1 MSHIKNDIEMDTEN
15 LHVNLSN
22 YHEEKPHRIKQLSWR
37 LINATIF
44 RLFPGTPLR
53 FIRNLILKAFG
64 ADIPYDISVFST
76 AKIFAPW
83 NLKMGKHSCI
93 GPNSEIYNK
102 DKVIIGD
109 NSVVS
114 QGAFL
119 CTASHDITD
128 SKNSLITAP
137 IIICDSVWIAAD
149 AFVNMGVTIGEGA
162 VIGARAV
169 VNKNVEPWSV
179 VGGNPA
185 RFIKHR
191 KISK

>member
-1 MSHIKNDIEMDTEN
+1 MDTDTF
-15 LHVNLSN
+15 HVNLSN
-22 YHEEKPHRIKQLSWR
+22 YHEPKPHRIKQLSWR

-44 RLFPGTPLR
+44 RLFPGTQLR
-53 FIRNLILKAFG
+53 YIRNVILKAFG
-64 ADIPYDISVFST
+64 ADIPYNISVFST

-93 GPNSEIYNK
+93 GPNAEIYNK

-128 SKNSLITAP
+128 SKNPLITAP
-137 IIICDSVWIAAD
+137 IIISDSVWIAAD

-169 VNKNVEPWSV
+169 VTKDVEPWSV

-191 KISK
+191 KLSK